1 MKRPGPLLTLLA
13 GLLLGLLTLTLDAT
27 AGTRA
32 VSSSYQKSYQKSYQ
46 DKPPSPTPAGNT
58 ASPAVAVPA
67 LGPYAFTARAT
78 ATVRGAKADGGW
90 IVLAGIR
97 P

>member
-32 VSSSYQKSYQKSYQ
+32 VSSSYQKSYQ
-46 DKPPSPTPAGNT
+46 DKPPSPTTPVSST

-90 IVLAGIR
+90 IVLAGLR